1 MTAHWTSIRRGP
13 GRPPTLSPVDIADN
27 ALQLFAVRGFEMT
40 TMDDLAD
47 ALGIG
52 RRTLFRYF
60 RSKNDIVWGNF
71 DAVLDRLRHH
81 LDESPL
87 DEPLLDSL
95 TRAVVLSNRYE
106 PPELDDLRIRMT
118 LITTVPALQAHSMV
132 RYAAWRRV
140 VSEFAARRLAQQPD
154 DLVPLTMGHAALG
167 MSMAAFI
174 HWVENPTDDLETNLR
189 SAYRL
194 LALPKL

>member
-1 MTAHWTSIRRGP
+1 
-13 GRPPTLSPVDIADN
+13 
-27 ALQLFAVRGFEMT
+27 LFAVRGFETT